1 MKHYTKNEIEKIL
14 ATNIDAAQ
22 FVTELRG
29 AYESGDLDHSCGD
42 TNFFNLIEDP
52 KKVVI
57 QHWNDE
63 LNRAEE
69 FIADSFE
76 EAACI
81 VADLESVKSFSY

>member
-1 MKHYTKNEIEKIL
+1 MKHYTDSEIEKML
-14 ATNIDAAQ
+14 TTNIDAAQ
-22 FVTELRG
+22 LVTELRE
-29 AYESGDLDHSCGD
+29 AYESGDLDHNCGD

-63 LNRAEE
+63 LDRAEE

-81 VADLESVKSFSY
+81 IVEFER